1 MGWKKRVV
9 LLAILEA
16 VNKQKGIFTTDDL
29 NLVTVLCTI
38 IGISLKNALIYDNL
52 TLTQN
57 KFKKFASVII
67 FFFLRQPMV
76 FF

>member
-1 MGWKKRVV
+1 VV

-29 NLVTVLCTI
+29 NLVTV
-38 IGISLKNALIYDNL
+38 
-52 TLTQN
+52 
-57 KFKKFASVII
+57 
-67 FFFLRQPMV
+67 FLRQPIV